1 MSNIAIKRVAN
12 TVNGSPK
19 FKILYNDAG
28 ILREFK
34 NQRNQCIYITGYAD
48 DAEMLK
54 QAITKMQQLGYL

>member
-1 MSNIAIKRVAN
+1 MNNIVIKRVAT

-28 ILREFK
+28 TLREFK
-34 NQRNQCIYITGYAD
+34 NERNQCIYITGYAD

-54 QAITKMQQLGYL
+54 QAITKMQKLGY

>member
-34 NQRNQCIYITGYAD
+34 NKRNQCIYITGYAD
-48 DAEMLK
+48 DTEMLK